1 MKLTLSNKQVT
12 FYESIDELPIKRYNL
27 LNKYSLIDL
36 GIGSDVSDVV
46 RHHSRFNQFLEL
58 KDYESLYVENENLMI
73 NYNFILS
80 AKNIKGYVLA
90 SLIKEIDDEKVD
102 VTDSNIEEYVD
113 FLEQSSLTIGQ
124 LEQYT
129 DNLKKNFLRL

>member
-1 MKLTLSNKQVT
+1 MKLTLNDKQVT
-12 FYESIDELPIKRYNL
+12 FYDTIDELPIKRYNL

-36 GIGSDVSDVV
+36 GIGSDVSDIV

-90 SLIKEIDDEKVD
+90 SLIKEIDGEKVD
-102 VTDSNIEEYVD
+102 VSDSTIEEYVD
-113 FLEQSSLTIGQ
+113 FLESSTLTIGE
-124 LEQYT
+124 LNDYT

>member
-1 MKLTLSNKQVT
+1 MKLTLNNKQVT
-12 FYESIDELPIKRYNL
+12 FYDSIDELPIKRYNL

-36 GIGSDVSDVV
+36 GIGSDVSDIV

-90 SLIKEIDDEKVD
+90 SLIKEIDGEKVD
-102 VTDSNIEEYVD
+102 VSDSTIEEYVD

-124 LEQYT
+124 LSDYT

>member
-1 MKLTLSNKQVT
+1 MKLTLNDKQVT
-12 FYESIDELPIKRYNL
+12 FYDTIDELPIKRYNL

-36 GIGSDVSDVV
+36 GIGSDISDIV

-58 KDYESLYVENENLMI
+58 KDFDSLYVENENLMI

-80 AKNIKGYVLA
+80 SKNIKGYVLA
-90 SLIKEIDDEKVD
+90 SLIKDIDGEKVD
-102 VTDSNIEEYVD
+102 VSDSTIEKYVD
-113 FLEQSSLTIGQ
+113 FLEQSDLTIGQ
-124 LEQYT
+124 LEDYT

>member
-1 MKLTLSNKQVT
+1 MKLTINDKQVT
-12 FYESIDELPIKRYNL
+12 FYDTIDELPIKRYNL

-36 GIGSDVSDVV
+36 GIGSDVSDIV

-80 AKNIKGYVLA
+80 SKNIKGYILA
-90 SLIKEIDDEKVD
+90 SLIKEIDGDKVD
-102 VTDSNIEEYVD
+102 VSDSTIEEYVD

-124 LEQYT
+124 LGDYT

>member
-1 MKLTLSNKQVT
+1 MKLTLNNKQVT
-12 FYESIDELPIKRYNL
+12 FYDSIDELPIKRYNL

-36 GIGSDVSDVV
+36 GIGSDVSDIV

-90 SLIKEIDDEKVD
+90 SLIKEIDGEKVD
-102 VTDSNIEEYVD
+102 VSDSTIEEYVD

-124 LEQYT
+124 LSEYT

>member
-1 MKLTLSNKQVT
+1 MKLTISDKPVS
-12 FYESIDELPIKRYNL
+12 FYDSIDSLPIKRYNL

-36 GIGSDVSDVV
+36 GIGSDISDIV

-58 KDYESLYVENENLMI
+58 KDYDSLYVENENLMI

-80 AKNIKGYVLA
+80 AKNIKGYILA
-90 SLIKEIDDEKVD
+90 SLIKDIDGKQIDISD
-102 VTDSNIEEYVD
+102 DNIEEYVD
-113 FLEQSSLTIGQ
+113 FLENSEITIGD

>member
-1 MKLTLSNKQVT
+1 MKLTLNNKQVT
-12 FYESIDELPIKRYNL
+12 FYDTIDELPIKRYNL

-36 GIGSDVSDVV
+36 GIGSDVSDIV

-80 AKNIKGYVLA
+80 SKNIKGYVLA
-90 SLIKEIDDEKVD
+90 SLIKDIDGEKVD
-102 VTDSNIEEYVD
+102 VSDSTIEEYVD

>member
-1 MKLTLSNKQVT
+1 MKLTLNDKQVT
-12 FYESIDELPIKRYNL
+12 FYDTIDELPIKRYNL

-36 GIGSDVSDVV
+36 GIGSDVSDIV

-90 SLIKEIDDEKVD
+90 SLIKEIDGEKVD
-102 VTDSNIEEYVD
+102 VSDSTIEEYVD
-113 FLEQSSLTIGQ
+113 FLERSELTIGQ

>member
-1 MKLTLSNKQVT
+1 MKLTLNDKIVT
-12 FYESIDELPIKRYNL
+12 FYDTIDELPIKRYNL

-36 GIGSDVSDVV
+36 GIGSDVSDIV

-58 KDYESLYVENENLMI
+58 KDYDSLYVENENLMI

-80 AKNIKGYVLA
+80 SKNIKGYVLA
-90 SLIKEIDDEKVD
+90 SLIKEIDGEKVE
-102 VTDSNIEEYVD
+102 VSDSNIEEYVD
-113 FLEQSSLTIGQ
+113 FLEQSDLTIGQ
-124 LEQYT
+124 LDTYT

>member
-1 MKLTLSNKQVT
+1 MKLTLNNKQVT
-12 FYESIDELPIKRYNL
+12 FYDTIDELPIKRYNL

-36 GIGSDVSDVV
+36 GIGSDVSDIV

-80 AKNIKGYVLA
+80 SKNIKGYVLA
-90 SLIKEIDDEKVD
+90 SLIKEIDGEKVD
-102 VTDSNIEEYVD
+102 VSDSTIEEYVD

-124 LEQYT
+124 LADYT

>member
-1 MKLTLSNKQVT
+1 MKLTLNNKQVT
-12 FYESIDELPIKRYNL
+12 FYDSIDELPIKRYNL

-36 GIGSDVSDVV
+36 GIGSDVSDIV

-90 SLIKEIDDEKVD
+90 SLIKEIDGEKVD
-102 VTDSNIEEYVD
+102 VSDSTIEEYVD
-113 FLEQSSLTIGQ
+113 FLESSDLTIGQ

>member
-1 MKLTLSNKQVT
+1 MKLTLNNKQVT
-12 FYESIDELPIKRYNL
+12 FYDSIDELPIKRYNL

-36 GIGSDVSDVV
+36 GIGGDVSDIV

-90 SLIKEIDDEKVD
+90 SLIKDIDGEKVD
-102 VTDSNIEEYVD
+102 VSDSTIEEYVD

-124 LEQYT
+124 LSEYT

>member
-1 MKLTLSNKQVT
+1 MKLTINDKQVT
-12 FYESIDELPIKRYNL
+12 FYDTIDELPIKRYNL

-36 GIGSDVSDVV
+36 GIGSDVSDIV

-80 AKNIKGYVLA
+80 SKNIKGYVLA
-90 SLIKEIDDEKVD
+90 SLIKDIDSDKVD
-102 VTDSNIEEYVD
+102 VTDSTIEEYVD
-113 FLEQSSLTIGQ
+113 FLESSDLTIGQ
-124 LEQYT
+124 LGDYT

>member
-1 MKLTLSNKQVT
+1 MKLTINDKQVT
-12 FYESIDELPIKRYNL
+12 FYDSIDELPIKRYNL

-36 GIGSDVSDVV
+36 GIGSDVSDIV

-90 SLIKEIDDEKVD
+90 SLIKEIDGEKVD
-102 VTDSNIEEYVD
+102 VSDSTIEEYVD
-113 FLEQSSLTIGQ
+113 FLESSDLTIGQ

>member
-1 MKLTLSNKQVT
+1 MKLAINEKTVS
-12 FYESIDELPIKRYNL
+12 FYDNIEDLPIKRYNL

-58 KDYESLYVENENLMI
+58 KDYDSLYVENENLMI

-80 AKNIKGYVLA
+80 SKNIKGYVLA
-90 SLIKEIDDEKVD
+90 SLIKEVDNTKVEIS
-102 VTDSNIEEYVD
+102 DSNIEEYVD
-113 FLEQSSLTIGQ
+113 FLEQSDLTIGQ
-124 LEQYT
+124 LEDYT

>member
-1 MKLTLSNKQVT
+1 MKLTLNNKQVT
-12 FYESIDELPIKRYNL
+12 FYDTIDELPIKRYNL

-36 GIGSDVSDVV
+36 GIGSDVSDIV

-90 SLIKEIDDEKVD
+90 SLIKEIDGEKVD
-102 VTDSNIEEYVD
+102 VSDSTIEEYVD

-124 LEQYT
+124 LSDYT

>member
-1 MKLTLSNKQVT
+1 MKLTLNDKQVT
-12 FYESIDELPIKRYNL
+12 FYDTIDELPIKRYNL

-36 GIGSDVSDVV
+36 GIGSDVSDIV

-90 SLIKEIDDEKVD
+90 SLIKEIDGEKVD
-102 VTDSNIEEYVD
+102 VSDSTIEEYVD

-124 LEQYT
+124 LSEYT

>member
-1 MKLTLSNKQVT
+1 MKLTLNDKQVT

-90 SLIKEIDDEKVD
+90 SLIKDIDGEKVD
-102 VTDSNIEEYVD
+102 VSDSTIEEYVD

-124 LEQYT
+124 LSEYT

>member
-1 MKLTLSNKQVT
+1 MKLTLNNKQVT
-12 FYESIDELPIKRYNL
+12 FYDTIDELPIKRYNL

-36 GIGSDVSDVV
+36 GIGSDVSDIV

-90 SLIKEIDDEKVD
+90 SLIKEIDGEKVD
-102 VTDSNIEEYVD
+102 VSDSNIEEYVD
-113 FLEQSSLTIGQ
+113 FLESSDLTIGQ